1 VPALIIITLYLKRR
15 GSLIWLVSGMTAFFM
30 TVMTIWAIDLNQ
42 VKLGAG
48 GDTLLQVT
56 YLCILLI
63 ALWLAI
69 EGIIK
74 K

>member
-1 VPALIIITLYLKRR
+1 MVGFRND
-15 GSLIWLVSGMTAFFM
+15 GFFM

-42 VKLGAG
+42 VKFGAG

-56 YLCILLI
+56 YLCIFLI

>member
-1 VPALIIITLYLKRR
+1 MVGFRND
-15 GSLIWLVSGMTAFFM
+15 GFFM

-42 VKLGAG
+42 VKFGAG